1 MGSVEQGEFSG
12 NWAEGSPEVLVQHQ
26 LPPSALPMVHERLSL
41 LTLLTVWAPPSW
53 RTEASPRDMVAGGTF
68 PASTVF
74 LTVNTKRATD
84 AGCSMRDRQKAGDY
98 KSRASAS
105 LEGEGEAGKR
115 HWIAL
120 RPS

>member
-1 MGSVEQGEFSG
+1 
-12 NWAEGSPEVLVQHQ
+12 
-26 LPPSALPMVHERLSL
+26 
-41 LTLLTVWAPPSW
+41 
-53 RTEASPRDMVAGGTF
+53 MVAGGTF
-68 PASTVF
+68 PASTVL
-74 LTVNTKRATD
+74 LTVNPKCATD

-105 LEGEGEAGKR
+105 LEVEGEAGKR